1 MRKKQTLSI
10 KELLPSALEEI
21 GASRKLSEQHILQ
34 AWDKYF
40 GSTIRSFVSRIYVN
54 RGVLY
59 VKINSSVIKNELFVQ
74 RESIV
79 KKLNEEVQ
87 QDIIRTLI
95 FL

>member
-10 KELLPSALEEI
+10 KELLPSALEEL

-34 AWDKYF
+34 AWEKYF
-40 GSTIRSFVSRIYVN
+40 GSSIRSFVTKIYVN
-54 RGVLY
+54 RGILY
-59 VKINSSVIKNELFVQ
+59 VKINSSVIKNELLIQ

-79 KKLNEEVQ
+79 QKLNEEVQ
-87 QDIIRTLI
+87 QEIIKTLI

>member
-1 MRKKQTLSI
+1 MRRKKTLSI
-10 KELLPSALEEI
+10 KDLIPSALDEI
-21 GASRKLSEQHILQ
+21 GASQKLSEQHILQ

-40 GSTIRSFVSRIYVN
+40 GSSIRSFVSKIYVN

-59 VKINSSVIKNELFVQ
+59 VKIDSSTLKNELFIQ

-79 KKLNEEVQ
+79 KKLNEDVQ
-87 QDIIRTLI
+87 QDIIKTLI